1 MFGAVL
7 CCSTL
12 VIAGI
17 SSSRQFPSLMRAN
30 DAARNLLAESLPF
43 PAPLVELVLSYFAL
57 QPDDRVR
64 ALNQMI
70 NSDLVGK
77 S

>member
-1 MFGAVL
+1 
-7 CCSTL
+7 
-12 VIAGI
+12 
-17 SSSRQFPSLMRAN
+17 MRAN